1 MILFYY
7 PNLNIHQYEKKF
19 ISKLVVLLLGL
30 PFLITCMLEKEV
42 VKWQI
47 GENEVWLYD
56 LKDLFKTE
64 NLSFPGNKNPTYAF
78 IWHSSTATAPA
89 GAS

>member
-42 VKWQI
+42 VK
-47 GENEVWLYD
+47 
-56 LKDLFKTE
+56 
-64 NLSFPGNKNPTYAF
+64 
-78 IWHSSTATAPA
+78 
-89 GAS
+89 